1 MTVHSEE
8 PFNIPS
14 FLRKPSRSVAENRI
28 RGDAAARD
36 DELDTLSISSISSIL
51 FSMIWAIPSRRTPLF
66 SSIVLLIVLTMF
78 YAVMYPFSGK
88 YRIYFTKHFN
98 LFSNQQVLAPESLQG
113 VLRSTQIADYN
124 DDDHPSTRH
133 ISAHTV
139 ERAVAETQP
148 QIPVAVTAP
157 LVAGAD
163 RPARSI
169 DPPHT
174 TANTVGSAPAMIAD
188 GSNHDDHPSTRHIS
202 AHGVER
208 AVAETEP
215 QIPVAV
221 TAPLAAGAD
230 VPARSIDPPHTTA
243 SPAAPARGVIAD
255 GSTQPHAGAEPIDR
269 RVSDNKTGFGMAP
282 PFDNREADGQL
293 KVGVDTAFTEANS
306 GGRVGGLQLIVAAD
320 GGHETP
326 RPAVLPPETAQ
337 PVALPKLLPL
347 SGRLK
352 PIPAAKNAPPEVAD
366 PHVRVELANG
376 AARVQ
381 PTRAG
386 YINAIQVYHW
396 SEGAL
401 YQLYSAP
408 GEITDVALEPGER
421 LVGTGPVAAG
431 DTVRWIIDNT
441 ESGSGPTNRVHVLIK
456 PTRPEL
462 VTNLVIDTDRRTYH
476 LELRSDAK
484 TYMAAVSWIYP

>member
-1 MTVHSEE
+1 VN
-8 PFNIPS
+8 P
-14 FLRKPSRSVAENRI
+14 RSARAPI
-28 RGDAAARD
+28 RRRDAYLSGPARRSGD
-36 DELDTLSISSISSIL
+36 T
-51 FSMIWAIPSRRTPLF
+51 
-66 SSIVLLIVLTMF
+66 
-78 YAVMYPFSGK
+78 
-88 YRIYFTKHFN
+88 
-98 LFSNQQVLAPESLQG
+98 
-113 VLRSTQIADYN
+113 RSAQIADYN

-139 ERAVAETQP
+139 ERAVAESEP

-163 RPARSI
+163 VPSRSI

-174 TANTVGSAPAMIAD
+174 TANTVGSALTMTAD

-221 TAPLAAGAD
+221 PAPLATGAD

-243 SPAAPARGVIAD
+243 SPAAPARGIIAD
-255 GSTQPHAGAEPIDR
+255 GSTQPLAGAEPIDR
-269 RVSDNKTGFGMAP
+269 RVSHNETRFGMAP
-282 PFDNREADGQL
+282 PFDNREADG
-293 KVGVDTAFTEANS
+293 GVDAAFTEENS
-306 GGRVGGLQLIVAAD
+306 AGRVGGPQLKLITAD
-320 GGHETP
+320 DGAHDTP
-326 RPAVLPPETAQ
+326 HPAILSPEPPK
-337 PVALPKLLPL
+337 PVPLPKLLPL
-347 SGRLK
+347 AGQLK
-352 PIPAAKNAPPEVAD
+352 PIPAAKNALSEAAD

-386 YINAIQVYHW
+386 YIKAIQVYHW

-401 YQLYSAP
+401 YQLYAAP
-408 GEITDVALEPGER
+408 REITDVALEPGER

-441 ESGSGPTNRVHVLIK
+441 ESGSGPTNRVHILIE

-476 LELRSDAK
+476 LELRSDTK

>member
-1 MTVHSEE
+1 MTVPSEE

-14 FLRKPSRSVAENRI
+14 FLGKPSRSVAENRI
-28 RGDAAARD
+28 RGDGSARD
-36 DELDTLSISSISSIL
+36 DELDIFSINSISSIL
-51 FSMIWAIPSRRTPLF
+51 SSMIRAIPSRLTPLIA
-66 SSIVLLIVLTMF
+66 SIVLLIVLTMF

-88 YRIYFTKHFN
+88 YRVYFTEHFN
-98 LFSNQQVLAPESLQG
+98 LFSNQPALAPESLQG

-124 DDDHPSTRH
+124 DDDHQSTRH

-139 ERAVAETQP
+139 ERAVAKTQP

-163 RPARSI
+163 VPARSI

-230 VPARSIDPPHTTA
+230 VPARSIEPPHTTA
-243 SPAAPARGVIAD
+243 SPAAPARGIIAD
-255 GSTQPHAGAEPIDR
+255 GSTQPLAGAEPIDR
-269 RVSDNKTGFGMAP
+269 RVSYNETRFGMAP
-282 PFDNREADGQL
+282 PFDNLEADG
-293 KVGVDTAFTEANS
+293 GVDTAFTEENNA
-306 GGRVGGLQLIVAAD
+306 GRVGGPQLKLITAD
-320 GGHETP
+320 DGAHD
-326 RPAVLPPETAQ
+326 RHPAILSPEPPK
-337 PVALPKLLPL
+337 PVALPKLLPQ
-347 SGRLK
+347 SGQLK
-352 PIPAAKNAPPEVAD
+352 PIPAAKNALSEAAD
-366 PHVRVELANG
+366 PHARVELANG

-401 YQLYSAP
+401 YQLYAAP

-441 ESGSGPTNRVHVLIK
+441 ESGSGPTNRVHILIE

-476 LELRSDAK
+476 LELRSDTK

>member
-1 MTVHSEE
+1 M
-8 PFNIPS
+8 
-14 FLRKPSRSVAENRI
+14 AENRI

-36 DELDTLSISSISSIL
+36 DELDTLSISYISSIL
-51 FSMIWAIPSRRTPLF
+51 FSMIRAIPSRRTPLF

-88 YRIYFTKHFN
+88 YRTYSTKHFN
-98 LFSNQQVLAPESLQG
+98 LFSNQPVLAPESLKG

-163 RPARSI
+163 GPARSI

-188 GSNHDDHPSTRHIS
+188 GSNHVDHPSTRHIS

-243 SPAAPARGVIAD
+243 SPAAPARGIIAD

-269 RVSDNKTGFGMAP
+269 RVGDNETGFGMAP
-282 PFDNREADGQL
+282 PFDNREP
-293 KVGVDTAFTEANS
+293 
-306 GGRVGGLQLIVAAD
+306 GRRRHSLHRGKQWWPGWRSTTHHRAD

-326 RPAVLPPETAQ
+326 RPAVLPPEAPQ

-431 DTVRWIIDNT
+431 DTARWIIDNT

>member
-28 RGDAAARD
+28 RGDVAARD
-36 DELDTLSISSISSIL
+36 DELDTLSTSSISSIL
-51 FSMIWAIPSRRTPLF
+51 FGMIRAIPSRRTPLF

-78 YAVMYPFSGK
+78 YAFMHPFSGK

-98 LFSNQQVLAPESLQG
+98 LFSNQPVLAPESLQG

-124 DDDHPSTRH
+124 D
-133 ISAHTV
+133 
-139 ERAVAETQP
+139 
-148 QIPVAVTAP
+148 
-157 LVAGAD
+157 
-163 RPARSI
+163 
-169 DPPHT
+169 
-174 TANTVGSAPAMIAD
+174 
-188 GSNHDDHPSTRHIS
+188 DDHPSTRHIS

-230 VPARSIDPPHTTA
+230 VPARRIDPPHTTA
-243 SPAAPARGVIAD
+243 SPAAPARGIIAD
-255 GSTQPHAGAEPIDR
+255 GSTQSHAGAEPIDR
-269 RVSDNKTGFGMAP
+269 RVSDNGTGFGMAP

-306 GGRVGGLQLIVAAD
+306 GGRDGGLQLITAAD

-326 RPAVLPPETAQ
+326 RPAVLPPEAAQ

-401 YQLYSAP
+401 YQLYAAP
-408 GEITDVALEPGER
+408 REITDVALEPGER

>member
-1 MTVHSEE
+1 
-8 PFNIPS
+8 
-14 FLRKPSRSVAENRI
+14 
-28 RGDAAARD
+28 
-36 DELDTLSISSISSIL
+36 
-51 FSMIWAIPSRRTPLF
+51 
-66 SSIVLLIVLTMF
+66 
-78 YAVMYPFSGK
+78 
-88 YRIYFTKHFN
+88 
-98 LFSNQQVLAPESLQG
+98 
-113 VLRSTQIADYN
+113 
-124 DDDHPSTRH
+124 
-133 ISAHTV
+133 
-139 ERAVAETQP
+139 
-148 QIPVAVTAP
+148 
-157 LVAGAD
+157 
-163 RPARSI
+163 
-169 DPPHT
+169 
-174 TANTVGSAPAMIAD
+174 
-188 GSNHDDHPSTRHIS
+188 
-202 AHGVER
+202 
-208 AVAETEP
+208 
-215 QIPVAV
+215 
-221 TAPLAAGAD
+221 
-230 VPARSIDPPHTTA
+230 
-243 SPAAPARGVIAD
+243 
-255 GSTQPHAGAEPIDR
+255 
-269 RVSDNKTGFGMAP
+269 MAP

-293 KVGVDTAFTEANS
+293 KVGVDAAFTEANS
-306 GGRVGGLQLIVAAD
+306 GGRVGGLQLITAAD

-326 RPAVLPPETAQ
+326 RPAVLPPEAAQ

-441 ESGSGPTNRVHVLIK
+441 ESGSGPTNRFHVLIK